1 MVLTDKTCQDKTIKF
16 SFHISEEECT
26 MKNIDVE
33 KFVEKF
39 KTDILELC
47 NQIRS
52 RRLAGYG
59 ILYRLD
65 LNHDIEI
72 EAPINAEHC
81 QQHQRP

>member
-1 MVLTDKTCQDKTIKF
+1 
-16 SFHISEEECT
+16 

-39 KTDILELC
+39 KTNILELC
-47 NQIRS
+47 NQTRS
-52 RRLAGYG
+52 RRLISAGYG

-65 LNHDIEI
+65 LSHDIEI

-81 QQHQRP
+81 QQH